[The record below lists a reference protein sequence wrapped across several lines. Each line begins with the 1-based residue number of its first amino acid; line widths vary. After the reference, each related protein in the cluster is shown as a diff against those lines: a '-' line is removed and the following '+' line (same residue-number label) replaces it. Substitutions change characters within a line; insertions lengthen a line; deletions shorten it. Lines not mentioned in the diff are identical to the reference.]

1 MRKKI
6 LILVISTIIFTLIV
20 ISSLFI
26 VISNYQQITNTKQ
39 ELSINNRIIN
49 RAIENKS
56 INDINY
62 VFDELYNKEDFRIT
76 WINKNGEVLYDSDV
90 DSKIMGTHSDRE
102 EVKQA
107 KESGNGSSIRYSGS
121 LDKNMLYYATELSD
135 GGIIRTAIAL
145 DNINILKSEFIKYY
159 IIVFILVIFMAVM
172 LSVRLSQIIVDP
184 IKELEFVTSRIAGGD
199 LNRRVKAYYGDEV
212 GDLAKTFNNMT
223 NKLQSTIS
231 EARDK
236 QNRLEAILKSMD
248 SGVVAVDRNSKIIM
262 MNPYAKKIFGIKKN
276 IIGEN
281 LMDNIRDFE
290 FEKVFKENSDDFKEL
305 TILWPSEKD
314 LRIRTAE
321 IRTDTELIGTVA
333 VVQDVTDIKKLEN
346 VRSEF
351 VANVSHELKTPLTSI
366 KGFAETLKYV
376 DDDVNKERFLNI
388 INDEAERLTRL
399 IEDILILSHIEQ
411 HNDDVIEIIKV
422 DEVLKDL
429 YYLMKNTADKKDILL
444 EFNLNSNVTLI
455 GNKDRFK
462 QMMINLIDNGI
473 KYSDFKGK
481 VKVISGK
488 ESNNCVIKI
497 IDKGM
502 GISEEHISRLFE
514 RFYRV
519 DKARSRAN
527 GGTGLGLA
535 IVKHIIITFEG
546 KIDVKSEVGKGSE
559 FKITLP
565 IKKL

>member
-502 GISEEHISRLFE
+502 GISKEHISRLFE

-546 KIDVKSEVGKGSE
+546 KIDVKSEIGKGSE

>member
-1 MRKKI
+1 MKKKI

-39 ELSINNRIIN
+39 QLSINNRIIN
-49 RAIENKS
+49 RAIDNKS
-56 INDINY
+56 ITGINY

-76 WINKNGEVLYDSDV
+76 WINKDGEVLYDSDV
-90 DSKIMGTHSDRE
+90 DSKIMGIHADRE

-107 KESGNGSSIRYSGS
+107 KEAGDGSSVRYSSS
-121 LDKNMLYYATELSD
+121 LDKNMLYYATKLSD

-199 LNRRVKAYYGDEV
+199 LNRRVKAFYGDEV
-212 GDLAKTFNNMT
+212 GDLARTFNNMT

-231 EARDK
+231 EATDK

-262 MNPYAKKIFGIKKN
+262 MNPYAKKIFGIKKD

-290 FEKVFKENSDDFKEL
+290 FEKVFKENSDDFKEI
-305 TILWPSEKD
+305 TILWPSEKE

-321 IRTDTELIGTVA
+321 IRTDSELIGTVA
-333 VVQDVTDIKKLEN
+333 VVQDITDIKKLEN
-346 VRSEF
+346 MRSEF

-411 HNDDVIEIIKV
+411 HNDDVREIIKV

-444 EFNLNSNVTLI
+444 EFNINSNVTLI

-481 VKVISGK
+481 VKIISSK

-497 IDKGM
+497 IDRGM